1 MFNLEENLIFT
12 LLYNNQIDLV
22 LQIFLYSTSVVI
34 VVDFLREQVP
44 EINLLQLIPG
54 FYIFLLFFSY
64 LFLLF
69 FSQFF
74 LKLSLSLEVEK
85 RIGTKILDKLNLA
98 ILLNFS
104 FFLFF
109 FILVLNFHTLIP
121 ISLEIFN
128 TYGEKTLENVWS
140 FNEVMSLEGFF
151 LIILTLFSQIPTIIH
166 SSFFTEKQTNYLPN
180 FWKPILLIIFL
191 FSGVFTPTVDGYSQ
205 LSLSFSS
212 LFLYLL
218 ALFYLKKRLNIKLN
232 GFSFYGF

>member
-74 LKLSLSLEVEK
+74 
-85 RIGTKILDKLNLA
+85 
-98 ILLNFS
+98 F
-104 FFLFF
+104 
-109 FILVLNFHTLIP
+109 
-121 ISLEIFN
+121 
-128 TYGEKTLENVWS
+128 KT
-140 FNEVMSLEGFF
+140 
-151 LIILTLFSQIPTIIH
+151 I
-166 SSFFTEKQTNYLPN
+166 
-180 FWKPILLIIFL
+180 
-191 FSGVFTPTVDGYSQ
+191 TVIRS
-205 LSLSFSS
+205 
-212 LFLYLL
+212 
-218 ALFYLKKRLNIKLN
+218 
-232 GFSFYGF
+232 